1 MPDAE
6 PPHMTPDE
14 FRRHGRRMVDWIAD
28 YMERVATLPVRP
40 PVEPGEIA
48 EKLPASPPERTG
60 GDGVW
65 EEIFADLDKVVLPG
79 LTHWQHPGFF
89 GYFPCNASGPAILG
103 ELASAGL
110 NVNGMLWATS
120 PAATELETRM
130 LDWCA
135 DLFGLPD
142 RFRSDAEGGRG
153 GGAIQGTASESTLLA
168 LLAGRRRLQQA
179 GAVEPEGRCRI
190 IASEQAHSSVAKA
203 ALIAGLARDPDDQ
216 RHITLLP
223 ADNDGAMSNT
233 ALLDTLAD
241 TSAPPVAMIA
251 ATLGTTSVGGVD
263 RIDRIADAVRI
274 AAAQTV
280 GPWLHVDAAFS
291 GAALVCPEHR
301 GMTDGLERADSI
313 CINPHKWLLT
323 NFDCDLFWVADRTD
337 LNEALRVT
345 PAYLRNEASERGE
358 VIDYRDWQIPLGRR
372 FRALKLWFV
381 LRHYGAEGLRA
392 YIRQHIAWAERFER
406 WISEDRRFEL
416 AAPRHLSLV
425 CFRLAAGN
433 DATSRL
439 LDKVN
444 ASGRVLLSPTT
455 VRDRQTQESRF
466 MIRLAIGSPACRFEH
481 VEEAW
486 RTISAAAD
494 EIAPS

>member
-280 GPWLHVDAAFS
+280 GPWLHVDAAF
-291 GAALVCPEHR
+291 
-301 GMTDGLERADSI
+301 
-313 CINPHKWLLT
+313 
-323 NFDCDLFWVADRTD
+323 
-337 LNEALRVT
+337 
-345 PAYLRNEASERGE
+345 RNEASERGE